1 MANSLLVFFFV
12 LHEDMAGMWI
22 VDSMFSVPRGEA
34 KIGKIVL
41 ACLLLLLM
49 FVYLLFSV
57 PQWWLHRGETRIG
70 KLLLVVDFFSRLFLL
85 LYEDDTGMWIPCS
98 GWWLPRGEA
107 RIGKTPQGER
117 ASCNISNKLPR
128 KISSGLR
135 LDGNNQQILQDIVQ
149 IEIKRSSNEKSL
161 QNSCLKIVDG
171 K

>member
-1 MANSLLVFFFV
+1 MTKF
-12 LHEDMAGMWI
+12 
-22 VDSMFSVPRGEA
+22 
-34 KIGKIVL
+34 
-41 ACLLLLLM
+41 CLL
-49 FVYLLFSV
+49 FVVVVVVVAVCLFV
-57 PQWWLHRGETRIG
+57 VLGTAVVAPQRRDRIG